1 MQHDRSAQAATRRI
15 SERLAQRIGHHTYH
29 MWFGDTTRLQV
40 EGSCV
45 RVATESRF
53 VADWI
58 NGHFRQE
65 LNGAAREALG
75 ESAEVDLRVIP
86 DLFGGDA
93 GPEEPA
99 GPSTD
104 MAPVPAP
111 STNWSEA
118 GHGPAAAAP
127 MTLRRLE
134 DFVVGSSN
142 RLAFTAAGRIAAG
155 VAGSTSPLFIHGD
168 CGVGKTHLLQGI
180 AHAVCSGAASARGA
194 RRTTARYM
202 TAEQFTNEY
211 INAIRTKTIDR
222 FRRRIRRLGLLAI
235 DDVHFLLN
243 KTATQREFLH
253 TIDAMDLAGSRIV
266 LASDGHPLRLGFMQ
280 ALSSRFVAGMVAG
293 IDRPDRETRITLIH
307 RLAAARGQRVS
318 DVAAEKIAGHCV
330 GSVRELQGAINRL
343 AAMHLVT
350 GGNGARRCNGSNDQD
365 VPDIGLVLVE
375 QLLSQG
381 NWRPRT
387 PLHINT
393 VIDTVCA
400 RLVVSRADLLA
411 TGRHRRVVT
420 ARGVV
425 AYLGRTMTTLSYP
438 EIAQA
443 LGRKHHST
451 VHTAVSRMTRHLKD
465 RRRVEVSDH
474 GESMCVCELVDQ
486 LRHEI
491 LKAAG

>member
-1 MQHDRSAQAATRRI
+1 MQHNGSAQAVTRRI
-15 SERLAQRIGHHTYH
+15 SERLAQRIGRHTYH
-29 MWFGDTTRLQV
+29 MWFGDTTRLHV

-45 RVATESRF
+45 RVATQSRF

-58 NGHFRQE
+58 DGHFRQE
-65 LNGAAREALG
+65 LDGAAREALG
-75 ESAEVDLRVIP
+75 ERAHVDLRVIP

-93 GPEEPA
+93 GPAESA
-99 GPSTD
+99 HPSTGT
-104 MAPVPAP
+104 APEGSPPRAW
-111 STNWSEA
+111 TA
-118 GHGPAAAAP
+118 HGQGPGP
-127 MTLRRLE
+127 GSPTTVRRLE

-142 RLAFTAAGRIAAG
+142 RLAYTAAGRIASG
-155 VAGSTSPLFIHGD
+155 MGERTSPLYIHGE

-180 AHAVCSGAASARGA
+180 AHSVCCGAGGRAGARGTA
-194 RRTTARYM
+194 ARYM

-222 FRRRIRRLGLLAI
+222 FRRRTRTLGLLAI

-253 TIDAMDLAGSRIV
+253 TIDAMDLSGSRIV
-266 LASDGHPLRLGFMQ
+266 LASDEHPLRLGFAQ

-293 IDRPDRETRITLIH
+293 IERPDRETRIRLIH
-307 RLAAARGQRVS
+307 KLAAARGQRVS
-318 DVAAEKIAGHCV
+318 DVAADTIAAHCV
-330 GSVRELQGAINRL
+330 GSVRELQGAVNRL
-343 AAMHLVT
+343 AAMRLVAD
-350 GGNGARRCNGSNDQD
+350 GKAA
-365 VPDIGLVLVE
+365 PDIGLVLVE
-375 QLLSQG
+375 QLFNEGS
-381 NWRPRT
+381 WRPRT

-400 RLVVSRADLLA
+400 RLVVSRAELMG

-438 EIAQA
+438 EIARA

-451 VHTAVSRMTRHLKD
+451 VHTAVTRMNRHLKD
-465 RRRVEVSDH
+465 RRRVEVSERGD
-474 GESMCVCELVDQ
+474 SMCVCELVDQ
-486 LRHEI
+486 LRHEV
-491 LKAAG
+491 LKAVGQRSAAPAAG